1 MVVGAALDA
10 GVPLALLR
18 EAVASL
24 DLGGVEVAAERVTR
38 GGVAATKFLVRPPD
52 PGAGRARGHRHL
64 RDILALIDR
73 SALPPGVKA
82 RASSLFVRLGEA
94 EAAVH
99 DVSVERVHF
108 HEVGAVDSIVDVVC
122 GVLALDWLGADR
134 IVASPLNTGRG
145 TVETAHGTLPVP
157 APATARLVAG
167 VPVYA
172 EGPDVELLT
181 PTGALLVTGH
191 AAAYGP
197 LPPMRLDRVG
207 YGAGDRDLPGR
218 PNVLRLFLG
227 DAAEEAVAG
236 GAADAADL
244 AGAAGGAGDAWMG
257 GAPGG
262 AGETARLAVIE
273 CEIDDLNPQILG
285 SLLGR
290 LLEAGA
296 LDAYYTPVQ
305 MKKCRPGTLV
315 TVLAPPARREAVA
328 ALLFRETT
336 TLGVRYHEVWREA
349 LAREIVTVDT
359 PWGAVRTKVA
369 RRGGAIVNAM
379 PEFDDCERLARERGI
394 PVKDVHAAALGA
406 WSRAAAAAPVQ
417 GEAVLQP
424 VAALEAAPAPGGNRG
439 PDPEATPP
447 PELDREAR

>member
-1 MVVGAALDA
+1 MIVGAALDA

-24 DLGGVEVAAERVTR
+24 DLGGVDVAAERVTR
-38 GGVAATKFLVRPPD
+38 GGVTATKFRVRVPSH
-52 PGAGRARGHRHL
+52 GAAPHRHRHL

-73 SALPPGVKA
+73 SGLPPGAKA
-82 RASSLFVRLGEA
+82 RASALFLRLGEA

-99 DVSVERVHF
+99 DVPVERVHF

-122 GVLALDWLGADR
+122 GVLALDWLAADR

-172 EGPDVELLT
+172 DGPEAELLT

-191 AAAYGP
+191 ASAYGP
-197 LPPMRLDRVG
+197 LPPMRLERVG

-218 PNVLRLFLG
+218 PNVLRAFLG
-227 DAAEEAVAG
+227 EAVEEVAAAG
-236 GAADAADL
+236 
-244 AGAAGGAGDAWMG
+244 AGTAGFTGRAGSAEAAGGAGAKG
-257 GAPGG
+257 TSEGLGPA
-262 AGETARLAVIE
+262 ERLAVIE

-305 MKKCRPGTLV
+305 MKKSRPGTLV
-315 TVLAPPARREAVA
+315 TVLAPPDRREALA

-349 LAREIVTVDT
+349 LARELVAVDT
-359 PWGAVRTKVA
+359 PWGPVRVKVA

-379 PEFDDCERLARERGI
+379 PEFDDCDRLARTRDV
-394 PVKDVHAAALGA
+394 PVKDVQAAALGA
-406 WSRAAAAAPVQ
+406 WSRFGADAGWPAAGGRAS
-417 GEAVLQP
+417 AVAGDP
-424 VAALEAAPAPGGNRG
+424 DEHETG
-439 PDPEATPP
+439 PSED
-447 PELDREAR
+447 LNSRS

>member
-24 DLGGVEVAAERVTR
+24 DLGGVDVSAERVTR
-38 GGVAATKFLVRPPD
+38 GGVTATKFLVRL
-52 PGAGRARGHRHL
+52 PGHGASAPTRHRHL

-73 SALPPGVKA
+73 SGLPPGAKA
-82 RASSLFVRLGEA
+82 RASALFVRLGEA

-99 DVSVERVHF
+99 DVPVDRVHF

-122 GVLALDWLGADR
+122 GVLALDWLAADR

-157 APATARLVAG
+157 APATARLVSG

-172 EGPDVELLT
+172 DGPEAELLT

-191 AAAYGP
+191 ASAYGP
-197 LPPMRLDRVG
+197 LPPMRLERVG

-218 PNVLRLFLG
+218 PNVLRAFLG
-227 DAAEEAVAG
+227 EAMDEIAA
-236 GAADAADL
+236 
-244 AGAAGGAGDAWMG
+244 AGAAGVAGTAEAAGGG
-257 GAPGG
+257 GASASPESGG
-262 AGETARLAVIE
+262 AGERLAVIA

-290 LLEAGA
+290 LLETGA
-296 LDAYYTPVQ
+296 VDAYYTPVQ

-315 TVLAPPARREAVA
+315 TVLAPPDRREAVA

-349 LAREIVTVDT
+349 LARELVAVDT
-359 PWGAVRTKVA
+359 PWGPVRVKVA

-379 PEFDDCERLARERGI
+379 PEFDDCDRLARERDV
-394 PVKDVHAAALGA
+394 PVKDVQAAALGA
-406 WSRAAAAAPVQ
+406 WSGRLATARAPARPP
-417 GEAVLQP
+417 LQP
-424 VAALEAAPAPGGNRG
+424 AASRTGRGAEPDSRELE
-439 PDPEATPP
+439 PDPEA
-447 PELDREAR
+447 R